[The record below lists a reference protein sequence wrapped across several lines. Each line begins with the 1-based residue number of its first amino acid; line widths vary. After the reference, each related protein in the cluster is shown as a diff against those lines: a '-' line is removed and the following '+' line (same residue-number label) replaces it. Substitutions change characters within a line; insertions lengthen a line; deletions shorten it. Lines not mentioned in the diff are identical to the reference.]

1 MADPRKEKKFLM
13 KIFGGDRD
21 VSFLMITS
29 DSNDEAVA
37 EGSMIPDELA
47 FIRFREVYQETD
59 TGWMRL

>member
-1 MADPRKEKKFLM
+1 MADPRREKKFLM

-21 VSFLMITS
+21 VYKDFLKFY
-29 DSNDEAVA
+29 DEAVA

>member
-21 VSFLMITS
+21 VYKDFLKFY
-29 DSNDEAVA
+29 DEAVA